1 MLTISAAA
9 ALPGWLTLTDAGDGT
24 ATLGGTP
31 TAGDAGDV
39 AISLQVQDAGGAAPV
54 TQDFTITVG
63 TDSLPMVTV
72 TGDNPQMI
80 ANGGTYTELG
90 ATASDAEDGDIS
102 ANIVI
107 TGVGAIDTGTAG
119 DYTVTYTVTDSG
131 GNMASATRTVT
142 VAAAPT
148 PTPTPT
154 PAPRS
159 TGGGGSTG
167 LGELA
172 GLALLT
178 AFGAIRRRRRDWP
191 RS

>member
-1 MLTISAAA
+1 MT
-9 ALPGWLTLTDAGDGT
+9 GT
-24 ATLGGTP
+24 
-31 TAGDAGDV
+31 
-39 AISLQVQDAGGAAPV
+39 
-54 TQDFTITVG
+54 
-63 TDSLPMVTV
+63 
-72 TGDNPQMI
+72 NPQLI
-80 ANGGTYTELG
+80 ANGAAYTELG

-107 TGVGAIDTGTAG
+107 TGVGAVDTSTAG
-119 DYTVTYTVTDSG
+119 DYTVTYTVTDSS
-131 GNMASATRTVT
+131 GNMASANRTVT
-142 VAAAPT
+142 VAAA